1 MKEENTSQSRNVRG
15 IIHIFDEELEKK
27 ILNIIKINI
36 YKNEKNYYIITK
48 LYYSTTMQ
56 NSSVPEKIKN
66 SIIKSNQFI
75 TSDDLTRE
83 FDIKKKTASNYLSRL
98 EREGRITRIGRDG
111 YINSQKTKLKLE
123 IDHIIK
129 ENSPYL
135 DFIIWSIFNLK
146 NFFHNIPV
154 KNFIFIEAKELFEL
168 NSIRDRLFEH
178 NFESIINPLLRD
190 FEELLYRRDIPIFLL
205 KSKNQYGIVKI
216 KEIGTAISERCV
228 LDLYYFIT
236 RRYLNYPS
244 EELKDIMIN
253 MIQTGEFNFSF
264 AMRYA
269 RMRNIEFEIL
279 LIFLK
284 LKEKLPNYIPRKYL
298 NRINKLKKN
307 LNQFLGKG
315 WTHGVF

>member
-1 MKEENTSQSRNVRG
+1 MKNS
-15 IIHIFDEELEKK
+15 KK
-27 ILNIIKINI
+27 KTQNIISLNK
-36 YKNEKNYYIITK
+36 YKNDNKYNIITK
-48 LYYSTTMQ
+48 LYYFTTMQ
-56 NSSVPEKIKN
+56 NSSIPEKIKN

-75 TSDDLTRE
+75 TSEDLSRE
-83 FDIKKKTASNYLSRL
+83 FNIKKTTASNYLSRL
-98 EREGRITRIGRDG
+98 EIEGKITRIGRDG
-111 YINSQKTKLKLE
+111 YINSQKTKLNLE
-123 IDHIIK
+123 IDPEIKKIHNIIK
-129 ENSPYL
+129 DSSPYL

-178 NFESIINPLLRD
+178 HFESIINPKLTD
-190 FEELLYRRDIPIFLL
+190 FEELSYRREVPIFLL
-205 KSKNQYGIVKI
+205 KRKNQYGIVKI
-216 KEIGTAISERCV
+216 EEIETAISERCV
-228 LDLYYFIT
+228 LDLYYNIT
-236 RRYLNYPS
+236 RRDLNYPS

-284 LKEKLPNYIPRKYL
+284 LKEKLPNYIPSKFL
-298 NRINKLKKN
+298 KKINKLKKS

-315 WTHGVF
+315 WTNGVF